1 MTSGPLNSNSI
12 VAGGYAE
19 TQSGG
24 GNATATANVAQITN
38 LIATNVN
45 FYGGV
50 ATDSTAANSGDQVI
64 ASQNSLSLDNTS
76 IAIDTSNQ
84 YTFNSIAGGVAVMT
98 ATDFSKASV
107 TASNNTVS
115 VTNSGYTEADSDR
128 NVDANIYGA
137 FISTSNSG
145 AAITASHNAVTVG
158 DNIKVTGDVI
168 GAQASHNGTF
178 VGNTVSFDATL
189 KADSAKSIAGVE
201 VITGT
206 TTTGVTA
213 EKPDVITLTGN
224 TVTLGANA
232 ETTNVDIYAAKLGTN
247 NKDDNKTQIIHS
259 GNTTI
264 LNGTHIYDDNGTHP
278 IAADDIQI
286 GSTAL
291 IHVKNGTLNISG
303 LVTGDSK
310 YLNGTGTVA
319 AGARIVNQG
328 KINVFNSL
336 AVQGDDTLI
345 AASEGALLAVN
356 GGSGATAANANVDSV
371 TKEGA
376 TLKIS
381 AAGLTNYLTA
391 PEGADSTPSYD
402 LDGDGVNETY
412 DKKGAVQITSGGTL
426 QFTDPSVTI
435 SDFDYTHTGVEAGKI
450 YVDSE
455 TNDTDPKGSYIKG
468 DHVTVA
474 HKFASNATTATAYK
488 DLNEIDAKGINIEAN
503 TLTLGSSTLSSTQS
517 ENLYDGCQQY
527 L

>member
-1 MTSGPLNSNSI
+1 ML
-12 VAGGYAE
+12 
-19 TQSGG
+19 
-24 GNATATANVAQITN
+24 
-38 LIATNVN
+38 
-45 FYGGV
+45 
-50 ATDSTAANSGDQVI
+50 
-64 ASQNSLSLDNTS
+64 
-76 IAIDTSNQ
+76 
-84 YTFNSIAGGVAVMT
+84 
-98 ATDFSKASV
+98 
-107 TASNNTVS
+107 
-115 VTNSGYTEADSDR
+115 
-128 NVDANIYGA
+128 
-137 FISTSNSG
+137 G

-178 VGNTVSFDATL
+178 VGNTVEFDATL
-189 KADSAKSIAGVE
+189 KADSAKTIAGVT
-201 VITGT
+201 IGTGT
-206 TTTGVTA
+206 TGGTE
-213 EKPDVITLTGN
+213 EKPDVITLTNN

-232 ETTNVDIYAAKLGTN
+232 ETTNVDIYAAELGTN

-264 LNGTHIYDDNGTHP
+264 LNGTHIYDDGAAHP

-303 LVTGDSK
+303 LVTKDDSGTDK

-381 AAGLTNYLTA
+381 AAG
-391 PEGADSTPSYD
+391 
-402 LDGDGVNETY
+402 
-412 DKKGAVQITSGGTL
+412 
-426 QFTDPSVTI
+426 
-435 SDFDYTHTGVEAGKI
+435 
-450 YVDSE
+450 
-455 TNDTDPKGSYIKG
+455 
-468 DHVTVA
+468 
-474 HKFASNATTATAYK
+474 
-488 DLNEIDAKGINIEAN
+488 
-503 TLTLGSSTLSSTQS
+503 
-517 ENLYDGCQQY
+517 
-527 L
+527 